1 MGLGL
6 LRGAALLP
14 GAVSSRREIEDLA
27 LALGRDAAA
36 AVSSPRSARRPAP
49 SAEPLSGPL
58 RPTRRSWRRRPGPQP
73 ARIEVSVDG

>member
-36 AVSSPRSARRPAP
+36 TVSSPRSRSSRQLVMPA
-49 SAEPLSGPL
+49 
-58 RPTRRSWRRRPGPQP
+58 
-73 ARIEVSVDG
+73 DGA

>member
-36 AVSSPRSARRPAP
+36 AVSRTPARAARSPLPAP
-49 SAEPLSGPL
+49 S
-58 RPTRRSWRRRPGPQP
+58 RSQGRSAPRGAHGGAGLGRSLP
-73 ARIEVSVDG
+73 A